1 MTEQPFSSNS
11 HEIFLLVFCICLI
24 GAQGDPGNPGIP
36 GPPGDEGISGLPGLP
51 GAPGFPGLER
61 GKAAANSALSRLF
74 CVFVAEKTLGSDLEM
89 VKVLEQASPCF
100 FSCLFCRLL

>member
-1 MTEQPFSSNS
+1 MRFSSL
-11 HEIFLLVFCICLI
+11 FFCICLT
-24 GAQGDPGNPGIP
+24 GAPGDPGNPGIP

-74 CVFVAEKTLGSDLEM
+74 SVFVAEKTLGSGLEI
-89 VKVLEQASPCF
+89 VKVLEQASLCS
-100 FSCLFCRLL
+100 FSWLICKLLYET

>member
-1 MTEQPFSSNS
+1 MRFPSL
-11 HEIFLLVFCICLI
+11 FLCFCLI

-74 CVFVAEKTLGSDLEM
+74 SVFVVEKTVGSGLET
-89 VKVLEQASPCF
+89 VTVLEQASPCS
-100 FSCLFCRLL
+100 FSWLICRLLFET